1 MIWMKKWLNM
11 TNFYLQNLQA
21 NHRGNDVIV
30 LDGKDQVIT
39 TRFMYGSFDVTSL
52 SGEKVNIS
60 IQ

>member
-1 MIWMKKWLNM
+1 M